1 MALRAA
7 IDGLGVS
14 LGRTPFVEADRS
26 LTPQSI
32 LQIEFE
38 DRRL

>member
-14 LGRTPFVEADRS
+14 LGRTPFVEGRPIAD
-26 LTPQSI
+26 P
-32 LQIEFE
+32 
-38 DRRL
+38 